1 MKWYPFDRQTCN
13 MWIRMPPHY
22 RNAVRLN
29 PERIVYKGKRDE
41 LTKYFVDKILF
52 CSRENGSRLVLE
64 VTLGRPLISSI
75 LTIYI
80 PLGSFL
86 L

>member
-41 LTKYFVDKILF
+41 LMKYFVDKILF
-52 CSRENGSRLVLE
+52 
-64 VTLGRPLISSI
+64 
-75 LTIYI
+75 
-80 PLGSFL
+80 L
-86 L
+86 LPRKWVEAGV

>member
-1 MKWYPFDRQTCN
+1 

-41 LTKYFVDKILF
+41 LMKYFVDKILF
-52 CSRENGSRLVLE
+52 
-64 VTLGRPLISSI
+64 
-75 LTIYI
+75 
-80 PLGSFL
+80 L
-86 L
+86 LPRKWVEAGV